1 MDGQRIGRQT
11 DRDWTRA
18 KSSASMALWQMPDW
32 EPSFAITLLAESGNG
47 MFQSNN
53 GSINPDGLE
62 RKQAGLAG
70 NFAAGQ
76 VGNKEG
82 RHRRSLAYLSVE
94 ADKSRMQRRISSSDS
109 FSFPLS
115 VFFVCSGVKNG
126 KCNTTLTG
134 VQGRQSGMQRPSTD
148 FQNAAL

>member
-1 MDGQRIGRQT
+1 
-11 DRDWTRA
+11 
-18 KSSASMALWQMPDW
+18 MALWQMPDW

-94 ADKSRMQRRISSSDS
+94 ADKSRMAASRVPTLSASLSLS
-109 FSFPLS
+109 LFSFAPESRTESATRL
-115 VFFVCSGVKNG
+115 
-126 KCNTTLTG
+126 
-134 VQGRQSGMQRPSTD
+134 
-148 FQNAAL
+148 

>member
-1 MDGQRIGRQT
+1 MDGQRTGRQT

-18 KSSASMALWQMPDW
+18 KSSASMALWQIPDSEW
-32 EPSFAITLLAESGNG
+32 SFAITLLAQSGNS

-53 GSINPDGLE
+53 SSINRSRVFRIE
-62 RKQAGLAG
+62 TQRKQAGLAG

-82 RHRRSLAYLSVE
+82 RHKRSLAYLSVE

-115 VFFVCSGVKNG
+115 VSFSFAPESR
-126 KCNTTLTG
+126 TESATRL
-134 VQGRQSGMQRPSTD
+134 
-148 FQNAAL
+148 